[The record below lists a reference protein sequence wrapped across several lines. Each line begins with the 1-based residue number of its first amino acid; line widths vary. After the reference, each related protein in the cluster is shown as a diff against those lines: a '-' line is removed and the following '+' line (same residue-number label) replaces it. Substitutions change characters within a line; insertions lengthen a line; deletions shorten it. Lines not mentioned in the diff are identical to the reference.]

1 MIPHRMLNRENSGA
15 AVRYRVDACRK
26 RLRTVRAH
34 RTQLSDS
41 MADEFQEAEI
51 SSAEVVQTC
60 INETAAEF
68 SMLEFANI
76 RANVGGKA
84 GAIGG
89 RNDRDEA
96 DIT

>member
-41 MADEFQEAEI
+41 MAEEFQEAEI

-68 SMLEFANI
+68 SVSSNLPVEQD
-76 RANVGGKA
+76 VGWKA
-84 GAIGG
+84 GAIVG